1 MLVLLK
7 MHDTL
12 TILEDSPFSLERVN
26 IWLSVLAHRP
36 RR

>member
-1 MLVLLK
+1 MLVFLK

-12 TILEDSPFSLERVN
+12 TILEDSPSSN
-26 IWLSVLAHRP
+26 SWLSVLAHRP